1 MRAPPVSGLRTAV
14 HLPITSIT
22 PTPRFVTGLP
32 PVSAARVVSGIA
44 MGQVIYL
51 NERRTERSRSHVVT
65 QPLFFFDVSCPLSY
79 LTAERIERKLGEVE
93 WVPVDAAALRGAATG
108 SDVST
113 ETLHTDPK
121 LQWLRTRADACARA
135 LRLPLVWPDRF
146 PGAARCAQRAST
158 FACEIGAGAAF
169 ALAAS
174 RLAFCGGFDLEDPET
189 LAEAAAAAGVPLEE
203 CLSAAG
209 ETWRDEELEANVDLL
224 RSRGISELPA
234 ILIGDQW
241 FEGEA
246 ELLAAGGGGTPPTP
260 VQRLSAPV

>member
-1 MRAPPVSGLRTAV
+1 
-14 HLPITSIT
+14 
-22 PTPRFVTGLP
+22 
-32 PVSAARVVSGIA
+32 

-224 RSRGISELPA
+224 RSREISELPA

-246 ELLAAGGGGTPPTP
+246 GLLAAGALITGPTP